1 MLARSTCRAAVR
13 RRHALWARAFAQGMS
28 ISQIARRWGVHHT
41 TIAAAL
47 DKPHRS
53 DDHAG
58 LESDG
63 GAS

>member
-1 MLARSTCRAAVR
+1 
-13 RRHALWARAFAQGMS
+13 MS